1 MIGGGV
7 VLAALVVGGA
17 LVVRPKA
24 VAGTPGI
31 GKAAAAAAH
40 EKLVQ
45 ENASRPFPQ
54 AALDRM
60 KIPPAQPAPPR
71 LVWVNPALAPAGSEV
86 LPAEYGLPGQYIFT
100 NMLLTPNEGGV
111 YAGALGSKPSQ
122 GVLIFQNTPKG
133 VNKVVHLSGSSGV
146 VTLTGF
152 SPSSSPTS
160 VTFKTANGETGYAM
174 VHTGNVTINP

>member
-1 MIGGGV
+1 MRAAFMIGGGV

-60 KIPPAQPAPPR
+60 KIPPAQPAPPSTC
-71 LVWVNPALAPAGSEV
+71 LGESGLSPCGVGGSAG
-86 LPAEYGLPGQYIFT
+86 
-100 NMLLTPNEGGV
+100 
-111 YAGALGSKPSQ
+111 
-122 GVLIFQNTPKG
+122 
-133 VNKVVHLSGSSGV
+133 
-146 VTLTGF
+146 
-152 SPSSSPTS
+152 
-160 VTFKTANGETGYAM
+160 
-174 VHTGNVTINP
+174 